1 MTRVLHLEDNP
12 HDAELIQHAL
22 KAACPEAEIVWA
34 RNGVEYRAAI
44 ERESFDLIVCDYN
57 LPDYDGL
64 AALEAARRHQPQ
76 VPVIMVTG
84 TLSED
89 EAVDCIRAGA
99 VDYMLKGRLQRLP
112 PAIVRALREARESRE
127 RARAEAALRISEARL
142 GLALEAAE
150 VSVWEY
156 DLQTGNVVFSRQL
169 GPMLGYRPDEVPGR
183 IDTWEALTHPADVE
197 KLRAALARH
206 YAGETAAIEVEY
218 RVRARG
224 GEWRWLRTVGR
235 TVERGAED
243 RPLRLAGTHMDIT
256 ERRRFDEM
264 LRLQERAIDAA
275 SSAIVIVDARA
286 SDYPIVHVN
295 RTFERIT
302 GYAPEEVLGR
312 NCRFLQGAD
321 RDQAGLERLREA
333 IPVGGEAC
341 ALLRN
346 YRKDGSLFWMSVR
359 ISPVRDASGALTHF
373 VGVQTGITDLQQYLD
388 EVENQLRL
396 YETHTST

>member
-22 KAACPEAEIVWA
+22 KAACPDSEIVWA
-34 RNGVEYRAAI
+34 RNGVEFRAAI
-44 ERESFDLIVCDYN
+44 EREAFDLILCDYN

-64 AALEAARRHQPQ
+64 AALEAARGRQPG

-89 EAVDCIRAGA
+89 EAVDCIKAGA

-142 GLALEAAE
+142 SLALEAAE

-156 DLQTGNVVFSRQL
+156 DLATGEVAFSRQL
-169 GPMLGYRPDEVPGR
+169 GPMLGYRPEEVPGR
-183 IDTWEALTHPADVE
+183 INTWEALTHPADVE
-197 KLRAALARH
+197 TLHAALARH

-235 TVERGAED
+235 TIERDADG
-243 RPLRLAGTHMDIT
+243 RPLRVAGTHMDIT

-264 LRLQERAIDAA
+264 LRLQERAIDCA

-286 SDYPIVHVN
+286 PDYPIVHAS
-295 RTFERIT
+295 RAFERIT
-302 GYAPEEVLGR
+302 GYAPDEVRGH
-312 NCRFLQGAD
+312 NCRFLQGRD
-321 RDQAGLERLREA
+321 RDQPALAPLREA
-333 IPVGGEAC
+333 IAVGGEAS

-346 YRKDGSLFWMSVR
+346 YRRDGSLFWMRVR
-359 ISPVRDASGALTHF
+359 VSPVRDFSGVLTHF
-373 VGVQTGITDLQQYLD
+373 IGVLAELTDLERDRD
-388 EVENQLRL
+388 EIDRQLRMH
-396 YETHTST
+396 EARA